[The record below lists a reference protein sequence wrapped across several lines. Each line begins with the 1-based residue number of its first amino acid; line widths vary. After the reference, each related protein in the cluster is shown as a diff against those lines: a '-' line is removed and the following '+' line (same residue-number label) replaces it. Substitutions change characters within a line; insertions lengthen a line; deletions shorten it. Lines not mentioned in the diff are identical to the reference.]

1 MKTLYLQFGG
11 DKEKFVFLQGRP
23 AESGA
28 GETQEPKTETETKEA
43 EPGDLAS
50 LAADLRV
57 QLIRDVD
64 ETIGEEKWGKE
75 LSFGD
80 LLERWERLCD
90 AWEGSWDRLVA
101 IGGGLFGKRP
111 SEIRDSMI
119 DATRPAASQDS
130 ADADIKIGPPPP
142 DEPVEKEPGK
152 ATYSDRK
159 RAESAARKLAE
170 HSDWKN
176 WIARSA
182 STHKIPLSTLAV
194 FIEIESSYNPDSLP
208 TYRDRNG
215 NTVRAKWMSVSERE
229 KRGLTLETSAHGLAQ
244 AMQNSVPT
252 YLANR
257 YKQFRRENNG
267 LPHLPD
273 NPDEHEIMYN
283 PEVAID
289 FMGWHLRRNINS
301 ANGHI
306 RRLGLPDKYLIKNT
320 DEVAKMYMAYN
331 QGPYGYA
338 ILMRY
343 LENPTQEN
351 YDALKDFQK
360 KDIAQS
366 GGGTI
371 KGWKIRKDHAE
382 RTERITR
389 YFASMPSTVA
399 WADSV
404 RRASTAV

>member
-1 MKTLYLQFGG
+1 METLYLKFGK
-11 DKEKFVFLQGRP
+11 DKEKFVFFVRP
-23 AESGA
+23 PEAGA
-28 GETQEPKTETETKEA
+28 AETQKPKTAAEAKEA
-43 EPGDLAS
+43 KSDELAS
-50 LAADLRV
+50 LASDLRV
-57 QLIRDVD
+57 QLIQDVN
-64 ETIGEEKWGKE
+64 ETIGEEKWEKVS
-75 LSFGD
+75 LGD
-80 LLERWERLCD
+80 LAERWERLCD

-101 IGGGLFGKRP
+101 IGAGIFGKRP
-111 SEIRDSMI
+111 SEIKDSMT
-119 DATRPAASQDS
+119 DATRPDISQDS
-130 ADADIKIGPPPP
+130 TDADIRIGPPPP

-152 ATYSDRK
+152 ATFSDRK
-159 RAESAARKLAE
+159 RAESAERKLAE
-170 HSDWKN
+170 HPDWKA

-182 STHKIPLSTLAV
+182 SRHEIPLSTLAV
-194 FIEIESSYNPDSLP
+194 FIEMESAYNPNSLP

-215 NTVRAKWMSVSERE
+215 RTVRERWMPRQERE
-229 KRGLTLETSAHGLAQ
+229 ERGLTFITSAHGLAQ

-257 YKQFRRENNG
+257 YEQFRRENSG
-267 LPHLPD
+267 LQHLPD

-301 ANGHI
+301 ANSCV
-306 RRLGLPDKYLIKNT
+306 RELQLPDKYLIKNT

-331 QGPYGYA
+331 QGPRGYA

-351 YDALKDFQK
+351 YDALKPWQKEDF
-360 KDIAQS
+360 ARS

-371 KGWKIRKDHAE
+371 KGWERRKNYAE

-389 YFASMPSTVA
+389 YFASLPSTIA

-404 RRASTAV
+404 RRASAAA